1 MQKKLIAL
9 AVTGLLSTGAF
20 AQSSAVTVYGV
31 ADLSF
36 DVVKSSGDPWNF
48 GPGGSGSA
56 NVGSHTRVSSNGS
69 YIGFK
74 GTEDLGNGLKALF
87 QFETGL
93 NVDGDKGGNSLF
105 GNGTTR
111 DSFVGLSGG
120 FGEVKLGTLTT
131 PTRALGLAMDVNAG
145 ATGIGDNKA
154 LINTSARFGSVF
166 VPFAGFDVRQGNTIQ
181 YTTPSMA
188 GFSAAA
194 AYISGED
201 KRADGFNNPRNSK
214 AWDLGLNYNNG
225 PILVG
230 AAYAVAKDNYSWD
243 GKIKNARI
251 AGAYDFGVASVRLL
265 WNQTKTEAN
274 IGGGF
279 DHKQNVW
286 GIGGTYNVVSNGKLI
301 AQYYAAQDEK
311 FNGNKLADT
320 GAKLF
325 EIGYEHSLSK
335 RTMLKL
341 VYARLNNEA
350 NADFNFA
357 TNPVNTAYFNNGG
370 VDPSGLQI
378 GIRHSF

>member
-20 AQSSAVTVYGV
+20 AQSSAVTVHGV

-36 DVVKSSGDPWNF
+36 DVVKSSGF
-48 GPGGSGSA
+48 PGGA
-56 NVGSHTRVSSNGS
+56 LNVGSYTRVSSNAS

-87 QFETGL
+87 QLETGL
-93 NVDGDKGGNSLF
+93 NVDSNQGNNSLF

-120 FGEVKLGTLTT
+120 FGEVKLGTLSTATRTLGTT
-131 PTRALGLAMDVNAG
+131 MDVNAG
-145 ATGIGDNKA
+145 ATSIGDNKA
-154 LINTSARFGSVF
+154 LLNRS
-166 VPFAGFDVRQGNTIQ
+166 GFDTRQGNAVQ

-201 KRADGFNNPRNSK
+201 KRANALSPRNSS

-225 PILVG
+225 PILLG
-230 AAYAVAKDNYSWD
+230 LAYVTGQEKNTWD
-243 GKIKNARI
+243 DKLRNLRV
-251 AGAYDFGVASVRLL
+251 AGAYDFGVASIRLV
-265 WNQTKTEAN
+265 WDQVKEKDNA
-274 IGGGF
+274 GWDF
-279 DHKQNVW
+279 KQSVW
-286 GIGGTYNVVSNGKLI
+286 GIGGTYNVVPNGKLI
-301 AQYYAAQDEK
+301 AQFYKAADEK
-311 FNGNKLADT
+311 YNGVKAADT

-335 RTMLKL
+335 RTMLKV
-341 VYARLNNEA
+341 VYARLNNEDNA
-350 NADFNFA
+350 NFNFA
-357 TNPVNTAYFNNGG
+357 TNPVRKPGNNWSVAGI
-370 VDPSGLQI
+370 DPSGLQI